1 MKLNNLKEL
10 KIWYENL
17 KEGALDEMD
26 FFYDE
31 NVFFKDPFNEIEGR
45 DKLIK
50 LFGHMFETLEK
61 PHFVILDTIENSG
74 SAFLTWDFFLRI
86 KRREYKIHGSSYL
99 KFNKENRIVYH
110 RDYWDVGEEILLN
123 VPFIRLMYSYFRKKL
138 ALPQE
143 RLC

>member
-1 MKLNNLKEL
+1 MNNLKEL

-17 KEGALDEMD
+17 KEGSLDEME
-26 FFYDE
+26 FYYDE
-31 NVFFKDPFNEIEGR
+31 NAFFKDPFNEIEGR
-45 DKLIK
+45 DKLMKI
-50 LFGHMFETLEK
+50 FAHMFETLEN
-61 PHFVILDTIENSG
+61 PQFVIHDSIENSG

-86 KRREYKIHGSSYL
+86 KGRDYKIHGSSHL

-123 VPFIRLMYSYFRKKL
+123 VPFIRLMYSFFRKKW

>member
-1 MKLNNLKEL
+1 MNNIKEL
-10 KIWYENL
+10 AKWYENL
-17 KEGALDEMD
+17 KEGSLDEID
-26 FFYDE
+26 LFYDE
-31 NVFFKDPFNEIEGR
+31 NVFFKDPFNEFNGR
-45 DKLIK
+45 DKLMK
-50 LFGHMFETLEK
+50 VFAHMFENLEN

-86 KRREYKIHGSSYL
+86 KGREYKIHGSSHL

-123 VPFIRLMYSYFRKKL
+123 VPFIRLMYSFFRKKL
-138 ALPQE
+138 ALPKE

>member
-1 MKLNNLKEL
+1 MNNLKEL
-10 KIWYENL
+10 TLWYENL
-17 KEGALDEMD
+17 KEGSLDEMD

-50 LFGHMFETLEK
+50 IFKHMFETLEK
-61 PHFVILDTIENSG
+61 PKFVILETIVNSR

-86 KRREYKIHGSSYL
+86 KGRAYKIHGSSHL

-123 VPFIRLMYSYFRKKL
+123 VPFIRLMYSFFRKKL
-138 ALPQE
+138 ASPQE

>member
-1 MKLNNLKEL
+1 MNNLKEL
-10 KIWYENL
+10 TLWYENL
-17 KEGALDEMD
+17 KKDSLDKID

-31 NVFFKDPFNEIEGR
+31 NVFFKDPFNEFKGR
-45 DKLIK
+45 DKLMK
-50 LFGHMFETLEK
+50 VFTHMFENLEN

-86 KRREYKIHGSSYL
+86 KGREYKIHGSSHL

-123 VPFIRLMYSYFRKKL
+123 VPFIRVMYSYFRKKL

>member
-1 MKLNNLKEL
+1 MNNLKEL
-10 KIWYENL
+10 TLWYENL
-17 KEGALDEMD
+17 KEGSLDEMD

-45 DKLIK
+45 HRLMEI
-50 LFGHMFETLEK
+50 FAHMFETMENPK
-61 PHFVILDTIENSG
+61 FVMIDIIENSG

-86 KRREYKIHGSSYL
+86 KGREYKIHGSSHL

-123 VPFIRLMYSYFRKKL
+123 VPFIRLIYSYFRKKL
-138 ALPQE
+138 ALPKE
-143 RLC
+143 HLC

>member
-1 MKLNNLKEL
+1 
-10 KIWYENL
+10 
-17 KEGALDEMD
+17 
-26 FFYDE
+26 
-31 NVFFKDPFNEIEGR
+31 
-45 DKLIK
+45 
-50 LFGHMFETLEK
+50 MFETLEK

-86 KRREYKIHGSSYL
+86 KGREYKIHGSSHL

-123 VPFIRLMYSYFRKKL
+123 VPFIRLMYSFFRKKL
-138 ALPQE
+138 ASPQE

>member
-1 MKLNNLKEL
+1 MNNLKEL
-10 KIWYENL
+10 KIWYEKL
-17 KEGALDEMD
+17 KEESLDEMD

-45 DKLIK
+45 DKLMKI
-50 LFGHMFETLEK
+50 FAHMFETLEK
-61 PHFVILDTIENSG
+61 PQFVILDTIENSR

-86 KRREYKIHGSSYL
+86 KGRGLKIHGSSHL

-138 ALPQE
+138 ALPKE

>member
-1 MKLNNLKEL
+1 MKNLKEL

-17 KEGALDEMD
+17 KEGSLDEME

-31 NVFFKDPFNEIEGR
+31 NAFFKDPFNEIEGR
-45 DKLIK
+45 DKLMKI
-50 LFGHMFETLEK
+50 FAHMFETLEK
-61 PHFVILDTIENSG
+61 PQFVILDTIENS
-74 SAFLTWDFFLRI
+74 SCAFLTWDFFLRI
-86 KRREYKIHGSSYL
+86 KGRGLKIHGSSHL
-99 KFNKENRIVYH
+99 KFNEENRIVYH

-138 ALPQE
+138 ALPKE

>member
-1 MKLNNLKEL
+1 MNNLKEL
-10 KIWYENL
+10 KKWYEKL
-17 KEGALDEMD
+17 KVGSLDEMD
-26 FFYDE
+26 FFYDV

-45 DKLIK
+45 DKLMKI
-50 LFGHMFETLEK
+50 FAHMFETLEK
-61 PHFVILDTIENSG
+61 PQFVILDTIENSR

-86 KRREYKIHGSSYL
+86 KGRAYKIHGSSHL

>member
-1 MKLNNLKEL
+1 MNNLKEL
-10 KIWYENL
+10 KKWYEKL
-17 KEGALDEMD
+17 KVGSLDEMD
-26 FFYDE
+26 FFYDV

-45 DKLIK
+45 DKLMKI
-50 LFGHMFETLEK
+50 FVHMFETLEK
-61 PHFVILDTIENSG
+61 PQFVILDTIENSG

-86 KRREYKIHGSSYL
+86 KGRAYKIHGSSHL

>member
-1 MKLNNLKEL
+1 MNNLKEL
-10 KIWYENL
+10 KVWYENL

-31 NVFFKDPFNEIEGR
+31 NVFFKDPFNEIGGR
-45 DKLIK
+45 DKLMKI
-50 LFGHMFETLEK
+50 FEHMFETLEK
-61 PHFVILDTIENSG
+61 PQFVILDTIENSG

-86 KRREYKIHGSSYL
+86 KGRAYKIHGSSHL

-123 VPFIRLMYSYFRKKL
+123 VPFIRLMYSFFRKKL
-138 ALPQE
+138 ASPQE

>member
-1 MKLNNLKEL
+1 MNNLKEL
-10 KIWYENL
+10 KKWYENL
-17 KEGALDEMD
+17 KEGSLDEMN
-26 FFYDE
+26 FLYDE
-31 NVFFKDPFNEIEGR
+31 NVFFKDPFNEIKGR
-45 DKLIK
+45 DKLMKI
-50 LFGHMFETLEK
+50 FVHMFETLEK
-61 PHFVILDTIENSG
+61 PQFVILDTIENSG

-86 KRREYKIHGSSYL
+86 KGREYKIHGSSHL

-110 RDYWDVGEEILLN
+110 RDYFDVGEEILLN